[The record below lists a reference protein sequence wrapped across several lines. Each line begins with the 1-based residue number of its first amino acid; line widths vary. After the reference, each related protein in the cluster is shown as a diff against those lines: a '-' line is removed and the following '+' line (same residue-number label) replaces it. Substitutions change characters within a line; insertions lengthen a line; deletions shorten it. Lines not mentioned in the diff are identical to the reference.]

1 MKPLLEVTDLKKSY
15 GGLCALGGVSLE
27 VHTAEILGI
36 VGRSGCG
43 KSTLLRII
51 SGLEKADGGSIT
63 LDGVPLGIHRGIE
76 SLRRMQMVFQD
87 ASGSLHPRKTVRSSI
102 NDAARSLMGRAFD
115 PKLDELCGSVGL
127 DSELLDRYPRTL
139 SGGQCQRFAI
149 ARAIVSS
156 PEILLCDEAT
166 SALDVTSQAQVLRLL
181 ASLRDDRGTAIV
193 FVSHDLAVVSCLC
206 DRIIVM
212 DNGGIV
218 EHGSTR
224 EVLENPRED
233 YTKELILS
241 IMRL

>member
-1 MKPLLEVTDLKKSY
+1 MKPLLKVTDLKKRY
-15 GGLCALGGVSLE
+15 GGLCALNGVSLE
-27 VHTAEILGI
+27 VCPAEILGI

-51 SGLEKADGGSIT
+51 SGLEGADGGSIT
-63 LDGVPLGIHRGIE
+63 LDGVSLGTRRSIE

-102 NDAARSLMGRAFD
+102 NDAARSLMGRTFD
-115 PKLDELCGSVGL
+115 PRLDKLCGSVGL
-127 DSELLDRYPRTL
+127 DAGLLDRYPRTL

-212 DNGGIV
+212 DNGIIV
-218 EHGSTR
+218 EQGSTH
-224 EVLENPRED
+224 EVLETPREA
-233 YTKELILS
+233 YTRELIAS
-241 IMRL
+241 IMEL